1 MEKKKRDRDG
11 YGFQEVAHEEDPQ
24 GDGGGS
30 GEGEGEADADGGV
43 ELTGELWIGLLF
55 LSFPLLGFWVLCC
68 RAFVWML
75 DQMGLQLAISAK
87 WKHIDFLLNIRST
100 MSVNEI

>member
-30 GEGEGEADADGGV
+30 GEGEADADGGV
-43 ELTGELWIGLLF
+43 GGIDLVGELWIDFLFSSFSLLGLLGIM
-55 LSFPLLGFWVLCC
+55 LSGFCLGA
-68 RAFVWML
+68 RSNGFVI
-75 DQMGLQLAISAK
+75 GNVCAIK
-87 WKHIDFLLNIRST
+87 IY
-100 MSVNEI
+100 